1 MFVRT
6 ESLNISWLSS
16 SGCVA
21 NVIFFISVA
30 MIAFLTISFV
40 RDLFLSSKPLN
51 HSAKGLKIKERIGLL
66 KVKFPLFK
74 NSLRLVAIGIL
85 ALVSVQAFDQK
96 LTPEE
101 IQQIKLSNEF
111 NQLNKVDKKALLWY
125 FDKEI
130 KANGGVD
137 KYALKRILLRPD
149 ATFTMSIAEYIDLK
163 NGNCGC
169 GSTFDPEKVKSLTTK
184 LFK

>member
-1 MFVRT
+1 MW
-6 ESLNISWLSS
+6 ESLDISWLSS

-21 NVIFFISVA
+21 NVILFVSIV
-30 MIAFLTISFV
+30 MIIYWAVRFLF
-40 RDLFLSSKPLN
+40 DLALSIKQLN
-51 HSAKGLKIKERIGLL
+51 HSEKGLKITERVDSL
-66 KVKFPLFK
+66 KVKFPLFR
-74 NSLRLVAIGIL
+74 NSLRLIAIAIL
-85 ALVSVQAFDQK
+85 AIVSVQAYDQR

-111 NQLNKVDKKALLWY
+111 NQLNTVDKNALLWY

-130 KANGGVD
+130 KENGGVD

-169 GSTFDPEKVKSLTTK
+169 GSTFDPKKIKSLTAK

>member
-1 MFVRT
+1 MW

-21 NVIFFISVA
+21 NVILFVSIV
-30 MIAFLTISFV
+30 MIIYFAIRFLF
-40 RDLFLSSKPLN
+40 DLSLSTKPLN
-51 HSAKGLKIKERIGLL
+51 HSSKGLKITERVDLL
-66 KVKFPLFK
+66 KVKFPLFR
-74 NSLRLVAIGIL
+74 NSLRLVAIAVL
-85 ALVSVQAFDQK
+85 AIVSVQASDQK
-96 LTPEE
+96 LTPDE
-101 IQQIKLSNEF
+101 IQQIKLSSEF

-130 KANGGVD
+130 KENGGVD

-169 GSTFDPEKVKSLTTK
+169 GSTFDPKKVKSLTTK

>member
-1 MFVRT
+1 MW

-21 NVIFFISVA
+21 NVILFVSIV
-30 MIAFLTISFV
+30 MIIYFAIRFLF
-40 RDLFLSSKPLN
+40 DLALSTKQLN
-51 HSAKGLKIKERIGLL
+51 HSAKGLKITERVDLL
-66 KVKFPLFK
+66 KVKFPLFR
-74 NSLRLVAIGIL
+74 NSFRLIAIAVL
-85 ALVSVQAFDQK
+85 AIVSVQASDQK
-96 LTPEE
+96 LTPVE
-101 IQQIKLSNEF
+101 IQQIKLSSEF

-169 GSTFDPEKVKSLTTK
+169 GSTFDPKKVKSLTTK

>member
-1 MFVRT
+1 MWK
-6 ESLNISWLSS
+6 SLDISWLSS

-21 NVIFFISVA
+21 NVILFVSIVMIIYFAVRFIFDLA
-30 MIAFLTISFV
+30 IST
-40 RDLFLSSKPLN
+40 KPLN
-51 HSAKGLKIKERIGLL
+51 HSEKGLKITERVDSL
-66 KVKFPLFK
+66 KVKFPLFR
-74 NSLRLVAIGIL
+74 NNLRLIAIAIL
-85 ALVSVQAFDQK
+85 AIMSVQAYDQK

-111 NQLNKVDKKALLWY
+111 NQLNTVDKNALLWY

-130 KANGGVD
+130 KENGGVD

-169 GSTFDPEKVKSLTTK
+169 GSTFDPKKIKSLTAK

>member
-1 MFVRT
+1 MW

-21 NVIFFISVA
+21 NVILFVSIV
-30 MIAFLTISFV
+30 MIIYFAVRFLFDV
-40 RDLFLSSKPLN
+40 VLSTKPLN
-51 HSAKGLKIKERIGLL
+51 HSSKGLKINERVDLL
-66 KVKFPLFK
+66 KVKFPLFR
-74 NSLRLVAIGIL
+74 NSLRLIAIAVL
-85 ALVSVQAFDQK
+85 AIVSVQASDQK
-96 LTPEE
+96 LTPDE
-101 IQQIKLSNEF
+101 IQQIKLSSEF
-111 NQLNKVDKKALLWY
+111 NKLNKVDKKALLWY

-130 KANGGVD
+130 KENGVVD

>member
-1 MFVRT
+1 MW

-30 MIAFLTISFV
+30 LITYLTI
-40 RDLFLSSKPLN
+40 RLIKDLFSSTKPLN
-51 HSAKGLKIKERIGLL
+51 QSAKGLKVSERVDLL
-66 KVKFPLFK
+66 KVKFPLFR
-74 NSLRLVAIGIL
+74 NSLRVVAIGVL
-85 ALVSVQAFDQK
+85 AIVSAQASDQK
-96 LTPEE
+96 LTPDE
-101 IQQIKLSNEF
+101 IQQIKLSSEF

-130 KANGGVD
+130 KTNGGVD